1 MNTPHIDSY
10 RFGHLVVDGRAYS
23 KDVIILPD
31 KLIANWWRKEGHA
44 LHAEDLEEVLAAR
57 PPDLL
62 VVGQGAQGRMRVTA
76 EARQSLELAGV
87 DLIAEPTERA
97 CQTYNATREKKV
109 VAAALH
115 LTC

>member
-1 MNTPHIDSY
+1 MNTPHIDSF

-31 KLIANWWRKEGHA
+31 KVIANWWRKEGHA
-44 LHAEDLEEVLAAR
+44 LHPKDLKEVLAAR
-57 PPDLL
+57 PDLL

-87 DLIAEPTERA
+87 DLVAEPTERA
-97 CQTYNATREKKV
+97 CETYNKLCEKKV